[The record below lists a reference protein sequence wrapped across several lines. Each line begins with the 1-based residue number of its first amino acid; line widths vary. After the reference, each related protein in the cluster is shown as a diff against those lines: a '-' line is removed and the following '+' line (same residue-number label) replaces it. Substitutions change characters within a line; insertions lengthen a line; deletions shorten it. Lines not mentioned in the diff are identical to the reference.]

1 MNTTL
6 HALQQKLID
15 NFTVEELTMLL
26 QLSQETLFVYDVIE
40 IVKNAQPPSLND

>member
-6 HALQQKLID
+6 QALQQKLID

-26 QLSQETLFVYDVIE
+26 QLSQETFFVYDVIE
-40 IVKNAQPPSLND
+40 MKKNAQPLE